1 MSRDIGYYNRLPG
14 KGVECL
20 GGHVGRSGACIHN
33 FATHLMR
40 APGAEG
46 ASSALG
52 PLPGAIGSY
61 QCLGSIH
68 GEDIELGTHIR
79 TPRNHGLV
87 VGLVPSDAGP
97 EHELVFALLQE
108 GSDIVGHD
116 LRALAPLAYGRSEY
130 GIRDRC
136 AIEIGFVIAQR
147 VDIKQGFS
155 VLLFVAEGLAHQ
167 WGRLALFIALQGSD
181 EACVFRPVLV
191 GQHADTEGGR
201 GAPFRCDVVLVPHAY
216 LPIGHATR
224 VQCLALVHDA
234 LRCIALDFS
243 AIPQVGLLFIELVG

>member
-1 MSRDIGYYNRLPG
+1 
-14 KGVECL
+14 
-20 GGHVGRSGACIHN
+20 
-33 FATHLMR
+33 MR

-46 ASSALG
+46 ASSAFG
-52 PLPGAIGSY
+52 PLPGAVGRNE
-61 QCLGSIH
+61 CLCSIRR
-68 GEDIELGTHIR
+68 EDIQLGTDIR
-79 TPRNHGLV
+79 STRHNALV
-87 VGLVPSDAGP
+87 VSLIPSDTCP
-97 EHELVFALLQE
+97 KHQLVVALLQE
-108 GSDIVGHD
+108 RSDIVCHD
-116 LRALAPLAYGRSEY
+116 LRALAPLADRRSKY

-136 AIEIGFVIAQR
+136 TIEVGFVIAQG

-155 VLLFVAEGLAHQ
+155 VLLSVGEGLAQ
-167 WGRLALFIALQGSD
+167 QRCRLAFLVGLFRTD
-181 EACVFRPVLV
+181 EACVFSPILV

-234 LRCIALDFS
+234 LRCVALDFS